1 MAIRESDMGHV
12 KLNVEA
18 KKYILDMEKNNQN
31 WIIWMALNTAFVTRI
46 LQQWKLP
53 PANA

>member
-1 MAIRESDMGHV
+1 MTIRETDMRHV
-12 KLNVEA
+12 KMNVEA
-18 KKYILDMEKNNQN
+18 KKYILDMEKNNPN
-31 WIIWMALNTAFVTRI
+31 LIIWMALNTAFVTWI